1 MKLRP
6 ELIFL
11 FLLCSCVY
19 DPPPKGKEIFIHNQ
33 TDRPIIIVDS
43 LTGSQLRLYDTPM
56 VNNRRYITRQAKYIT
71 EYGNYQNFHS
81 DLEMDNFKLK
91 NNNKITFYIID
102 TSDVQN
108 ILSQISIDNSLRS
121 FDINIDTLKK
131 YDLNHLFITSDTIL
145 FEHYYNY
152 HTSRKQ

>member
-6 ELIFL
+6 EMLFI

-33 TDRPIIIVDS
+33 TDKPIIIVDF
-43 LTGSQLRLYDTPM
+43 LPGSQLRVYDTAM
-56 VNNRRYITRQAKYIT
+56 VNDRKYISRQSKYIT
-71 EYGNYQNFHS
+71 EYGNYQKFYS
-81 DLEMDNFKLK
+81 DFELDNLKLK

-102 TSDVQN
+102 TSQVQN

-121 FDINIDTLKK
+121 FNVNIDSLKK
-131 YDLNHLFITSDTIL
+131 YDLNHLFIASDTLL
-145 FEHYYNY
+145 FEHAYNY
-152 HTSRKQ
+152 YTNRKQ